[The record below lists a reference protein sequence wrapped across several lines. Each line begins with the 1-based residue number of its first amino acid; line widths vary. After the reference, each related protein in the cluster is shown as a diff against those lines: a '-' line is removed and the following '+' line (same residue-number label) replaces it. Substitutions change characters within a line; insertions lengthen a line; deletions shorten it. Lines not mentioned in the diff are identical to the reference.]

1 VRPRRRLAG
10 LAALVALGALVAAPA
25 HAGATNGALYPYGAA
40 GWAVSPQFSG
50 VTLPGPVWQIQAG
63 PLNPA
68 PAINHWEMNW
78 GCPIGGSEIHAV
90 QFSALR
96 TQAASSMAL
105 QVTGNRVPLWIE
117 GDAGIPQSPA
127 AGRFYDIRLPGGHC
141 NVHLALTQMEARAQ
155 HARGYF
161 IDSPRI
167 LVRDYQVPS
176 VALRAVTTGW
186 INAAANRARVDWT
199 AGDNFGS
206 DGMGVHRIVVG
217 GHVRWSGAPGAG
229 EHAAEF
235 TLDGVPDGIHDVHA
249 VVDGDGT
256 GAGSASGTLHLD
268 RTPPVG
274 ADMAATPTAQPGG
287 VGLAWRAADA
297 LSGVRTSQAEVN
309 IAGDGSGSGAWE
321 PVAGADGPGPHA
333 AGVPRLGLADGV
345 HAWRVRATDA
355 AGNSGVTSA
364 PDRVVVDTTP
374 PKVELHAVPAAWVR
388 RAEID
393 LTATDN
399 LQATLGL
406 GATEIDVNTA
416 PDGGEGGQ
424 WIRRATAA
432 APPGRRIVPV
442 DLAGLA
448 DGRHLVRVM
457 VRNGGPL
464 GAALATERRATVRV
478 DHTDPEIARAG
489 VTAGGPVTVSWVAD
503 DASAG
508 VASVTVQWRDGATWR
523 TIASQPAR
531 DGAGSLALD
540 VSTLPGGERTFR
552 LLVTDGAGNAAQ
564 RTLTARVSAAAA
576 GGGTTADALARLR
589 GARLALAVPGSRAQR
604 RKGRT
609 VLVRRIRAGAR
620 VTITGRLRDARG
632 EAIVGAEVRAHGHR
646 GEIVARGLT
655 AAAGRVRM
663 TGRPVA
669 GGMLRIG
676 VPTGEGLL
684 PARATADVRIEVR
697 PGVSL
702 AASSASAGRGEQV
715 VFSGRLRPA
724 PRQIG
729 LGSRK
734 GVVLEWRDPL
744 RRTWRPVVNARI
756 RRDGTFAI
764 PWSFN
769 LRGLTIPMRVTVPTE
784 VGWPLLRGRSG
795 VIGVTVR

>member
-1 VRPRRRLAG
+1 MRPRRRLAG
-10 LAALVALGALVAAPA
+10 LAGLAALGVLVAAPA
-25 HAGATNGALYPYGAA
+25 HAAATNGALYPYGAA
-40 GWAVSPQFSG
+40 GWAVSPYFSG

-105 QVTGNRVPLWIE
+105 QVTGNRVPLWAE
-117 GDAGIPQSPA
+117 GDVGIPQSPA

-141 NVHLALTQMEARAQ
+141 NVHLALTQTESRAQ

-161 IDSPRI
+161 IDNPRI
-167 LVRDYQVPS
+167 LVRDYQVPW

-206 DGMGVHRIVVG
+206 DGMGVQRIVVG

-235 TLDGVPDGIHDVHA
+235 TLDGVPDGVHGVQA

-256 GAGSASGTLHLD
+256 GAGAAGGTLHID
-268 RTPPVG
+268 RTPPTA
-274 ADMAATPTAQPGG
+274 ADMSAAPTAQPGG

-297 LSGVRTSQAEVN
+297 LSGVRTSQVEVN
-309 IAGDGSGSGAWE
+309 TAGDGSGSGAWE
-321 PVAGADGPGPHA
+321 PVAGADGPGPHS
-333 AGVPRLGLADGV
+333 AGVARLGLADGV

-364 PDRVVVDTTP
+364 PARVVVDTTP
-374 PKVELHAVPAAWVR
+374 PKLELHAVPAAWVR
-388 RAEID
+388 RAELD

-406 GATEIDVNTA
+406 GATEVDVNTA

-442 DLAGLA
+442 DLDGLA
-448 DGRHLVRVM
+448 DGRHLVRVT

-478 DHTDPEIARAG
+478 DHTDPEIARAS
-489 VTAGGPVTVSWVAD
+489 VSAGGPVTVSWVAD

-508 VASVTVQWRDGATWR
+508 VAAATVQWRDGATWR
-523 TIASQPAR
+523 TIASQAAR
-531 DGAGSLALD
+531 DGAGSLVVD

-552 LLVTDGAGNAAQ
+552 LLVTDGAGNVAQ
-564 RTLTARVSAAAA
+564 RTLTARVAAAA
-576 GGGTTADALARLR
+576 GGGATADALARLR
-589 GARLALAVPGSRAQR
+589 GARLAVAVPGSRAQR
-604 RKGRT
+604 RGKRR
-609 VLVRRIRAGAR
+609 VLVRRTRVGAPI
-620 VTITGRLRDARG
+620 TIAARLRDARG

-646 GEIVARGLT
+646 GAIVARGLT
-655 AAAGRVRM
+655 NAAGRVRM
-663 TGRPVA
+663 TARPVA
-669 GGMLRIG
+669 GGVLRIG
-676 VPTGEGLL
+676 VPTREGLL
-684 PARATADVRIEVR
+684 PARASADVRMEVR
-697 PGVSL
+697 PRVSL
-702 AASSASAGRGEQV
+702 AASSATVAAGEQV
-715 VFSGRLRPA
+715 LFSGRLRPA
-724 PRQIG
+724 PRRIG
-729 LGSRK
+729 LGARK

-756 RRDGTFAI
+756 RRDGAFTI

-784 VGWPLLRGRSG
+784 VGWPLLRARSG
-795 VIGVTVR
+795 VVGVTVR